1 MKSECP
7 SKMSSSWPP
16 TVLQSATR
24 TPLSRAR
31 AEKIASRSCAR
42 PMWNGEAERLTTSSA
57 PEATSSVVG
66 GPGTHMSS
74 QIVIPTVVPA
84 TSTRASSPPEAK

>member
-16 TVLQSATR
+16 TMLQRATR

-31 AEKIASRSCAR
+31 EEKIASRSCAR
-42 PMWNGEAERLTTSSA
+42 PTWNGDAERLTTSSA
-57 PEATSSVVG
+57 PAAARAVVG
-66 GPGTHMSS
+66 GPGIHMSS
-74 QIVIPTVVPA
+74 QIVMPTLVPA
-84 TSTRASSPPEAK
+84 TSTMASSSPEAK